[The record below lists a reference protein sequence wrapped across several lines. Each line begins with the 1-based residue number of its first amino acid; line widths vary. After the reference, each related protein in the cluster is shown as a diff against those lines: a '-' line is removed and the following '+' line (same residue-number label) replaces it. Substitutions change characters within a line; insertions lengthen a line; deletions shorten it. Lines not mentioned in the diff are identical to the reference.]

1 MPQQV
6 FQEVATFH
14 GTMKTLACKIVHSK
28 YAEVL
33 TDPDFE
39 DGNQDGYYQT
49 IGTQVKKVTQGG
61 LFHKGGHDENVSSI
75 STQPIHLIFIS
86 AGPNK

>member
-75 STQPIHLIFIS
+75 FLPSPSI
-86 AGPNK
+86 

>member
-1 MPQQV
+1 MLQQV
-6 FQEVATFH
+6 FQEAATFR
-14 GTMKTLACKIVHSK
+14 GTMKTLAREIVRSK

-39 DGNQDGYYQT
+39 DGNQEGYYQT

-61 LFHKGGHDENVSSI
+61 LFHQGGRDENVSSI
-75 STQPIHLIFIS
+75 FLSSPSI
-86 AGPNK
+86 